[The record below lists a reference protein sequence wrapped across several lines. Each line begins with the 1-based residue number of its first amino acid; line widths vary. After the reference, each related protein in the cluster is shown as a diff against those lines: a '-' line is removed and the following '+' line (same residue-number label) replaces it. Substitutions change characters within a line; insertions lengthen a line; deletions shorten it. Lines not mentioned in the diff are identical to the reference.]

1 LAFSVFCYAL
11 PFDSAPETRN
21 VLLMKQHKEQQQ
33 QAPQANTEAGGGNG
47 GVQVDELPVN
57 TPLTNEQLESL
68 KERASKSEEY
78 WDRLLRQTADFD
90 NYKKRAAR
98 EKTDAIK
105 YANESLLQKLIPIL
119 DNFEMAL
126 AAVSTENAPASA
138 QSLQQGVAMIQT
150 QLRNALLEA
159 GLEEIDAANKVFDP
173 NLHEAVSQKETADA
187 PEGNVVQQIRKGY
200 KFRER
205 LVRPASVVVAKKPAA

>member
-1 LAFSVFCYAL
+1 
-11 PFDSAPETRN
+11 
-21 VLLMKQHKEQQQ
+21 MKDKERQQ
-33 QAPQANTEAGGGNG
+33 QAPQADLESGGSGAIHLE
-47 GVQVDELPVN
+47 DLPVN
-57 TPLTNEQLESL
+57 TPATPEQLEEL
-68 KERASKSEEY
+68 KERASKAEEH

-90 NYKKRAAR
+90 NFKKRAAR

-105 YANESLLQKLIPIL
+105 YANEGLLQKLIPIL

-126 AAVSTENAPASA
+126 AAVSNENTAGSA
-138 QSLQQGVAMIQT
+138 QSLQQGVAMIQS

-159 GLEEIDAANKVFDP
+159 GLEEIDATNKVFDP
-173 NLHEAVSQKETADA
+173 NLHEAVSQKETNEVPD
-187 PEGNVVQQIRKGY
+187 GNVVQQMRKGY

>member
-1 LAFSVFCYAL
+1 
-11 PFDSAPETRN
+11 
-21 VLLMKQHKEQQQ
+21 MKDTEKQQSQ
-33 QAPQANTEAGGGNG
+33 PGADAAG
-47 GVQVDELPVN
+47 GVQVDDLPVN

-68 KERASKSEEY
+68 KEKASKAEEY

-98 EKTDAIK
+98 EKSEAIK
-105 YANESLLQKLIPIL
+105 YANEGVLQKLIPIL

-126 AAVSTENAPASA
+126 AAVSNENAGAASA
-138 QSLQQGVAMIQT
+138 QSLQQGVSMIHS

-159 GLEEIDAANKVFDP
+159 GLEEIDATNKVFDP
-173 NLHEAVSQKETADA
+173 NLHEAVSQRETNEV
-187 PEGNVVQQIRKGY
+187 PEGHVVQQMRKGY
-200 KFRER
+200 KFRDR

>member
-1 LAFSVFCYAL
+1 MK
-11 PFDSAPETRN
+11 DS
-21 VLLMKQHKEQQQ
+21 EQQKTQ
-33 QAPQANTEAGGGNG
+33 PGADTAGNG

-57 TPLTNEQLESL
+57 TPLTNEQLEEL
-68 KERASKSEEY
+68 KERASKAEEY

-105 YANESLLQKLIPIL
+105 YANEGLLQKLIPIL

-126 AAVSTENAPASA
+126 AAVSNENAAGSA
-138 QSLQQGVAMIQT
+138 QSLQQGVQMIHT

-159 GLEEIDAANKVFDP
+159 GLEEIDATGKVFDP
-173 NLHEAVSQKETADA
+173 NLHEAVSQKETSEA
-187 PEGNVVQQIRKGY
+187 PEGNVVQQMRKGY

-205 LVRPASVVVAKKPAA
+205 LVRPASVVVAKKP

>member
-1 LAFSVFCYAL
+1 
-11 PFDSAPETRN
+11 
-21 VLLMKQHKEQQQ
+21 M
-33 QAPQANTEAGGGNG
+33 
-47 GVQVDELPVN
+47 
-57 TPLTNEQLESL
+57 
-68 KERASKSEEY
+68 KERASKAEEY

-90 NYKKRAAR
+90 NFKKRAAR

-105 YANESLLQKLIPIL
+105 YANEGLLQKLIPIV

-126 AAVSTENAPASA
+126 AAASNENAAGSA

-150 QLRNALLEA
+150 QLRNALLDA
-159 GLEEIDAANKVFDP
+159 GLEEIDATNKVFDP
-173 NLHEAVSQKETADA
+173 NLHEAVSQKETAEVPD
-187 PEGNVVQQIRKGY
+187 GSVVQQLRKGY

>member
-1 LAFSVFCYAL
+1 
-11 PFDSAPETRN
+11 
-21 VLLMKQHKEQQQ
+21 MKDKDTQQ
-33 QAPQANTEAGGGNG
+33 QAPRTEAGGGSG
-47 GVQVDELPVN
+47 AQVEDLPIN
-57 TPLTNEQLESL
+57 TPATPEQLDAL
-68 KERASKSEEY
+68 KERASKAEEY

-90 NYKKRAAR
+90 NFKKRAAR

-105 YANESLLQKLIPIL
+105 YANEGLLQKLIPIV

-126 AAVSTENAPASA
+126 AAASNENAAGST

-159 GLEEIDAANKVFDP
+159 GLEEIDATNKVFDP
-173 NLHEAVSQKETADA
+173 NLHEAVSQKETNEVPD
-187 PEGNVVQQIRKGY
+187 GSVVQQLRKGY

>member
-1 LAFSVFCYAL
+1 
-11 PFDSAPETRN
+11 
-21 VLLMKQHKEQQQ
+21 
-33 QAPQANTEAGGGNG
+33 
-47 GVQVDELPVN
+47 
-57 TPLTNEQLESL
+57 
-68 KERASKSEEY
+68 
-78 WDRLLRQTADFD
+78 LLRQTADFD

-105 YANESLLQKLIPIL
+105 YANEGLLQKLIPIV

-126 AAVSTENAPASA
+126 AAASNENAAGST

-159 GLEEIDAANKVFDP
+159 GLEEIDATNKVFDP
-173 NLHEAVSQKETADA
+173 NLHEAVSQKETNEVPD
-187 PEGNVVQQIRKGY
+187 GSVVQQLRKGY

>member
-1 LAFSVFCYAL
+1 MK
-11 PFDSAPETRN
+11 DSEKRQTQPGAET
-21 VLLMKQHKEQQQ
+21 
-33 QAPQANTEAGGGNG
+33 AGSGD
-47 GVQVDELPVN
+47 VQVDELPVN
-57 TPLTNEQLESL
+57 TPATAEQLEEL
-68 KERASKSEEY
+68 KERASKAEEY

-105 YANESLLQKLIPIL
+105 YANEGLLQKLIPIL

-126 AAVSTENAPASA
+126 AAASSEKGASA
-138 QSLQQGVAMIQT
+138 QSLQQGVQMIHT

-159 GLEEIDAANKVFDP
+159 GLEEIDATGKVFDP
-173 NLHEAVSQKETADA
+173 NLHEAVSQKETNEV
-187 PEGNVVQQIRKGY
+187 PEGNVVQQMRKGY

-205 LVRPASVVVAKKPAA
+205 LVRPASVVVAKKP

>member
-1 LAFSVFCYAL
+1 MKDSEKTQPATDTANDGSVHVE
-11 PFDSAPETRN
+11 D
-21 VLLMKQHKEQQQ
+21 
-33 QAPQANTEAGGGNG
+33 
-47 GVQVDELPVN
+47 LPVN
-57 TPLTNEQLESL
+57 TPLTAQQLEDL
-68 KERASKSEEY
+68 KERASKAEEY

-105 YANESLLQKLIPIL
+105 YANEGVLQKLIPIL

-126 AAVSTENAPASA
+126 AAVSNDKATNASA
-138 QSLQQGVAMIQT
+138 QSLQQGVSMIHS
-150 QLRNALLEA
+150 QLRNALLDA
-159 GLEEIDAANKVFDP
+159 GLEEIDATNQVFDP
-173 NLHEAVSQKETADA
+173 NLHEAVSQKETNEVPD
-187 PEGNVVQQIRKGY
+187 GNVVQQMRKGY

>member
-1 LAFSVFCYAL
+1 MKDTEKTRPGTDTANDGSV
-11 PFDSAPETRN
+11 
-21 VLLMKQHKEQQQ
+21 H
-33 QAPQANTEAGGGNG
+33 
-47 GVQVDELPVN
+47 VDDLPVN
-57 TPLTNEQLESL
+57 TPLTAQQLDDL
-68 KERASKSEEY
+68 KERASKAEEY

-105 YANESLLQKLIPIL
+105 YANEGVLQKLIPIL

-126 AAVSTENAPASA
+126 AAVSNEKAANASA
-138 QSLQQGVAMIQT
+138 QSLQQGVSMIHS

-159 GLEEIDAANKVFDP
+159 GLEEIDATNQVFDP
-173 NLHEAVSQKETADA
+173 NLHEAVSQKETSEVA
-187 PEGNVVQQIRKGY
+187 EGHVVQQMRKGY

-205 LVRPASVVVAKKPAA
+205 LVRPASVVVAKKPSA

>member
-1 LAFSVFCYAL
+1 MKDTEKMQPAADTANDGSVHVE
-11 PFDSAPETRN
+11 D
-21 VLLMKQHKEQQQ
+21 
-33 QAPQANTEAGGGNG
+33 
-47 GVQVDELPVN
+47 LPVN
-57 TPLTNEQLESL
+57 TPLTAQQLEDL
-68 KERASKSEEY
+68 KERASKAEEY

-98 EKTDAIK
+98 EKTEAIK
-105 YANESLLQKLIPIL
+105 YANEGVLQKLIPIL

-126 AAVSTENAPASA
+126 AVVSNDKAGTASA
-138 QSLQQGVAMIQT
+138 QSLQQGVSMIHS

-159 GLEEIDAANKVFDP
+159 GLEEIDATNQVFDP
-173 NLHEAVSQKETADA
+173 NLHEAVSQQETNEV
-187 PEGNVVQQIRKGY
+187 PEGNVVQQMRKGY

>member
-1 LAFSVFCYAL
+1 
-11 PFDSAPETRN
+11 
-21 VLLMKQHKEQQQ
+21 MKDKPKQQQ
-33 QAPQANTEAGGGNG
+33 SPQADMENGGSE

-57 TPLTNEQLESL
+57 TPATPEQLEAL
-68 KERASKSEEY
+68 KDRASKAEEY

-90 NYKKRAAR
+90 NFKKRAAR

-105 YANESLLQKLIPIL
+105 YANEGLLQKLIPIL

-126 AAVSTENAPASA
+126 AAVSNDNAGGSA
-138 QSLQQGVAMIQT
+138 QSLQQGVAMIQS

-159 GLEEIDAANKVFDP
+159 GLEEIDATNQAFDP
-173 NLHEAVSQKETADA
+173 NLHEAVSQKETTEV
-187 PEGNVVQQIRKGY
+187 PEGNVVQQMRKGY
-200 KFRER
+200 KFRDR

>member
-1 LAFSVFCYAL
+1 
-11 PFDSAPETRN
+11 
-21 VLLMKQHKEQQQ
+21 MKQHKEQQQ